1 MTKHNTL
8 RKAAILISSLDARS
22 ADALLDE
29 MAPEDAAR
37 VRNAVMELGDVD
49 PQEQQQIMR
58 DFVRHTPQRPQPKG
72 PAVELDPSLA
82 AKLRTPTTS
91 VPADPVREP
100 IEWSEVPFSFLD
112 RVDAEE
118 LAQALVREHPQTT
131 AIIIAHLPPSR
142 AADVLRR
149 LPSSLQSV
157 ALLRIAH
164 LETPSRDVVSDVER
178 EMQTLL
184 QNRRQVDPVVAQGV
198 ATIRA
203 ILDATSVT
211 ERQELLAELSRQD
224 THLARHFGE
233 ATAVAATRSSAE
245 TATREPLP
253 TNAGTSGTQFDLW
266 SSDDQGA
273 VVEEPSERSPSRTL
287 TFADLEKLD
296 DAALAHVLHVSSPHT
311 ALLALAGASHD
322 FVQRILQQLPVRD
335 AGVLQ
340 RKMQQLGPIRL
351 DDVEFAQL
359 RLADVAQQL
368 IENGEIAMPA
378 IERFA
383 VAA

>member
-1 MTKHNTL
+1 
-8 RKAAILISSLDARS
+8 
-22 ADALLDE
+22 
-29 MAPEDAAR
+29 
-37 VRNAVMELGDVD
+37 MELGDVD

-58 DFVRHTPQRPQPKG
+58 DFVRHTPQRPHPKG

-82 AKLRTPTTS
+82 EKLRSHATSAPTDPTRTP
-91 VPADPVREP
+91 V
-100 IEWSEVPFSFLD
+100 EWSAVPFSFLD

-157 ALLRIAH
+157 ALIRIAR
-164 LETPSRDVVSDVER
+164 LETPSHDVVSDVEH
-178 EMQTLL
+178 EMQCAAAEPASGGSGGGPRRRDDSCHPGSHVRRGTPGAAGRIVPPGHDLGPTLWRSHRG
-184 QNRRQVDPVVAQGV
+184 RRHSVVHRDLDTGSLANAMRGPPV
-198 ATIRA
+198 
-203 ILDATSVT
+203 
-211 ERQELLAELSRQD
+211 
-224 THLARHFGE
+224 
-233 ATAVAATRSSAE
+233 RSSISGV
-245 TATREPLP
+245 LP
-253 TNAGTSGTQFDLW
+253 SRGR
-266 SSDDQGA
+266 SS
-273 VVEEPSERSPSRTL
+273 RSPPTRPARDTL
-287 TFADLEKLD
+287 TFADLEKLE

-322 FVQRILQQLPVRD
+322 FVQRILQQLPVRE
-335 AGVLQ
+335 AGVLR

-359 RLADVAQQL
+359 RLADVAQRL
-368 IENGEIAMPA
+368 IENGEITMPS